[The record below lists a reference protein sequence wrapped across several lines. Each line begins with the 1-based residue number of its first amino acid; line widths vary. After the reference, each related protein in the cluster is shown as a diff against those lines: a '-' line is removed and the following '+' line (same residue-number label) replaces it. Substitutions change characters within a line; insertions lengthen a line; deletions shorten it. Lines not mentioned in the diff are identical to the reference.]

1 MNAIGR
7 SIVLLVGT
15 VSLSACQRI
24 QKPAIELTGIRLAG
38 IGLRGAT
45 FMAELSVD
53 NPNDFAIEADS
64 ITYKFEASNPSGPET
79 WTRVASGTSREHQRV
94 EAGARTTVAVP
105 IEFRYE
111 DLSGPVRAI
120 LDKGTFNYRVSGDVL
135 LRKPHRLKVPFS
147 HTGHLA
153 MAG

>member
-7 SIVLLVGT
+7 SIVLLVAT
-15 VSLSACQRI
+15 VSMSGCQRV

-79 WTRVASGTSREHQRV
+79 WTPVTTGTSRERQRV

-120 LDKGTFNYRVSGDVL
+120 LDKGTFNYRVSGDVM
-135 LRKPHRLKVPFS
+135 LRNPRRLRVPFS
-147 HTGHLA
+147 HTGHLS